1 VVRERAERHWWL
13 KNAGFKL
20 VAGKFIFRSQ
30 KIGGSRKLNWWL
42 RNFRPLVNVLPEF
55 LAFQNPFIFRKEK
68 SFNKTIKSLFL
79 FYPIHVMLES

>member
-20 VAGKFIFRSQ
+20 VAGKFIFRSK

-42 RNFRPLVNVLPEF
+42 RNFRPEIYAPLTHKAGLDFGFGVHFE
-55 LAFQNPFIFRKEK
+55 E
-68 SFNKTIKSLFL
+68 
-79 FYPIHVMLES
+79 LE

>member
-20 VAGKFIFRSQ
+20 VAGKFIFRSK

-42 RNFRPLVNVLPEF
+42 RNFRPLAVGWDLTLKERFFF
-55 LAFQNPFIFRKEK
+55 LKKSCAPKQNGAFGWIYRP
-68 SFNKTIKSLFL
+68 
-79 FYPIHVMLES
+79 